1 LGIPDAGTTE
11 ENGLNFRWLI
21 ILVAFFGVHSPAVFP
36 LSEICTKALKEVKS
50 GPATLPE
57 APPVPT
63 RPVPVEPPAPAP
75 ERPKRKIPVP
85 APEGPPR
92 EIPEKPLEDPKDIQ
106 PEVLYSTDSRVSS
119 FWDQM
124 PVGLR
129 RVMIEEMRAEGEKL
143 AAHMQQK
150 YGGADVA
157 RLVQAVR
164 SLEGKIAEIEA
175 SHKREI
181 LSVIRELMEK
191 RYGDTVQGLNIQIT
205 DERPIPQNPA
215 GTNGQMVPE
224 LPKSLDAGMVYRT
237 ELRNL
242 WLQGEGWIGM
252 KEFVYEYGPQ
262 LNAIHPG
269 LAEKYQEL
277 DRLYRFGQLIQLDL
291 IPVPEVIDRT
301 PKDMISAGREIVTTN
316 FDVVEEADGSKAV
329 EVRDV
334 QGIAVG
340 RNAWAAVHE
349 ARKAASQMVT
359 PNEGAYRFLM
369 PPERREALDEATN
382 SARAEIRQGV
392 FGPAVVVALRRRMEM
407 AFERS
412 FTDTEFYQV
421 MDGYFSL
428 HPGVFQAATEILFR
442 SDFESSGEAKRE
454 LRELF
459 ESYDVF

>member
-1 LGIPDAGTTE
+1 MNLQ
-11 ENGLNFRWLI
+11 WLFTSFFLFSLFLQGD
-21 ILVAFFGVHSPAVFP
+21 LVAN
-36 LSEICTKALKEVKS
+36 EICTKALREVQA
-50 GPATLPE
+50 GPATLPD
-57 APPVPT
+57 APPAEPIRTPT
-63 RPVPVEPPAPAP
+63 APPAPTP
-75 ERPKRKIPVP
+75 EKPKRRVPIP

-92 EIPEKPLEDPKDIQ
+92 EIPEKPLEDPKDIN
-106 PEVLYSTDSRVSS
+106 PEVLYSTDARASS
-119 FWDQM
+119 FWNQM

-129 RVMIEEMRAEGEKL
+129 RVMIEGMRAEREKL

-150 YGGADVA
+150 YGTADVV
-157 RLVQAVR
+157 RLLHEVR
-164 SLEGKIAEIEA
+164 SLEEEIAEIEA

-181 LSVIRELMEK
+181 LLVIRELMEK
-191 RYGDTVQGLNIQIT
+191 RYGDTIQGLNIQIT
-205 DERPIPQNPA
+205 SERPTPQSPA
-215 GTNGQMVPE
+215 GTNGQTVPE
-224 LPKSLDAGMVYRT
+224 LPKSLDVGMVYRT

-252 KEFVYEYGPQ
+252 KEFVYEYAPQ

-277 DRLYRFGQLIQLDL
+277 DRLYRFGQLIQLEL

-301 PKDMISAGREIVTTN
+301 PKDMISAGREIVTTH

-334 QGIAVG
+334 RGVAVG

-349 ARKAASQMVT
+349 GRKAASQMVT

-369 PPERREALDEATN
+369 PPERRQTLDEATN

-392 FGPAVVVALRRRMEM
+392 FGPAVVVALRKRIEM
-407 AFERS
+407 TFERS
-412 FTDTEFYQV
+412 FNDTEVYQV

-428 HPGVFQAATEILFR
+428 PPGVFQGATDILFR
-442 SDFESSGEAKRE
+442 SDFENSAEAKRE

>member
-1 LGIPDAGTTE
+1 
-11 ENGLNFRWLI
+11 LNLKWLFPS
-21 ILVAFFGVHSPAVFP
+21 LLLFSLSSQAVLA
-36 LSEICTKALKEVKS
+36 LSGICTKALREVHA

-57 APPVPT
+57 APPT
-63 RPVPVEPPAPAP
+63 EPIRKPAPTP
-75 ERPKRKIPVP
+75 YKPKRRVPIP

-92 EIPEKPLEDPKDIQ
+92 EIPEKPLEDPKDIN
-106 PEVLYSTDSRVSS
+106 PEVLYSTDSLVAP
-119 FWDQM
+119 FWDQI
-124 PVGLR
+124 PVGLQ
-129 RVMIEEMRAEGEKL
+129 RVMIKGMQAEKEKL
-143 AAHMQQK
+143 VAHMRKK
-150 YGGADVA
+150 YGGADVG

-164 SLEGKIAEIEA
+164 SLEEEIAEIEA

-181 LSVIRELMEK
+181 LKVIRELMEN
-191 RYGDTVQGLNIQIT
+191 RYGDTVQGLQIQIT
-205 DERPIPQNPA
+205 DELPTPQNPA
-215 GTNGQMVPE
+215 GTNGQTVPE

-252 KEFVYEYGPQ
+252 KEFVYEYAPQ

-277 DRLYRFGQLIQLDL
+277 DRLYRFGQLIQLEL
-291 IPVPEVIDRT
+291 IPVPEMIDHT
-301 PKDMISAGREIVTTN
+301 PKVMISAGREIVTTR

-329 EVRDV
+329 EVQDV
-334 QGIAVG
+334 KGVAVG

-349 ARKAASQMVT
+349 ARKAASQIVT
-359 PNEGAYRFLM
+359 SNEGALRSLM
-369 PPERREALDEATN
+369 PLDRRQILDEATN

-392 FGPAVVVALRRRMEM
+392 FGLPVVVALRKRIEM

-412 FTDTEFYQV
+412 FTDTEFYAV

-428 HPGVFQAATEILFR
+428 PPSVFQTATDILFLSETDILFLYETDILFR
-442 SDFESSGEAKRE
+442 SDFENSAEAKKG

-459 ESYDVF
+459 ESYDIF